1 VPCLADSG
9 RPLISEPS
17 YAPTVN
23 DRDLERKAEL
33 AELLLH
39 AARELGES
47 LEPERVYERFHELLT
62 DVVPHDGL
70 IASSYDDREELI
82 RAEYAWTDGAIL
94 DPSTLPPVRLN
105 REGGGMQSRVI
116 VGGEPLLFNDVAERV
131 KQPDGVFYN
140 VDREGTI
147 HKLPESGPSGTS
159 AAMMVPVK
167 EQGRVVGVVQLMSDD
182 GQYTA
187 DQLEIFEGLVAQM
200 GAAVRNARLQL
211 ERRRLE
217 AAEAAARAVA
227 AERAQAARVVDAV
240 GDGIFLLDREGVVR
254 LWNRAAELLTGRRVE
269 RVRGQP
275 LSDVIPEWDELA
287 GRIPVAESGAI
298 ARSVTLPLRV
308 GQDDRWLSFA
318 AVRMADGVIY
328 ACHDVTS
335 EQRLEEEKNDLI
347 ATISHEL
354 RTPMSA
360 VYGAAKT
367 LLRDDTDFSPERR
380 QQLLEMIATQATR
393 LAQITEEVLLTNRL
407 DRGDLRV
414 KTEPVNVA
422 GIVNETVEA
431 FREQLV
437 DSTRIEVGIPDDVGA
452 VSGDRDRLQQVLV
465 NLLENAVKYGG
476 SPVKVYADR
485 VDAVIRICVADA
497 GSGIALAEQA
507 RIFQK
512 FYRADPQ
519 LARWP
524 GGTGLG
530 LYISRELTER
540 MGGSL
545 DLRSEPGAG
554 ATFVVELRQA

>member
-1 VPCLADSG
+1 VD
-9 RPLISEPS
+9 
-17 YAPTVN
+17 
-23 DRDLERKAEL
+23 DRDLQRKAEL

-94 DPSTLPPVRLN
+94 DASTLPPVPLN

-116 VGGEPLLFNDVAERV
+116 VSGEPLLFNDVAERV
-131 KQPDGVFYN
+131 KQPEGVYYN

-167 EQGRVVGVVQLMSDD
+167 EDGRVVGVVQLMSDN
-182 GQYTA
+182 GRYTP

-200 GAAVRNARLQL
+200 GAAVRNSRLQVD
-211 ERRRLE
+211 RRRLE

-227 AERAQAARVVDAV
+227 TERAQAARVVDAV
-240 GDGIFLLDREGVVR
+240 GDGIFLLEGEGIVS
-254 LWNRAAELLTGRRVE
+254 LWNRAAELLTGRRATQ
-269 RVRGQP
+269 VRGQR
-275 LSDVIPEWDELA
+275 LSDVIPEWGELA
-287 GRIPVAESGAI
+287 NRIPVAESGAL

-308 GQDDRWLSFA
+308 GEDDRWLSFA

-328 ACHDVTS
+328 ACHDVTN
-335 EQRLEEEKNDLI
+335 EQRLEDEKSDLI

-367 LLRDDTDFSPERR
+367 LLRDDIDFSPERR

-393 LAQITEEVLLTNRL
+393 LAQITDEVLLTDRL
-407 DRGDLRV
+407 DRGDVRV
-414 KTEPVNVA
+414 KAEPVDVA

-431 FREQLV
+431 FQEQLA
-437 DSTRIEVGIPDDVGA
+437 DANGIEVGIPDDVGA
-452 VSGDRDRLQQVLV
+452 LSGDRDRLQQVLV
-465 NLLENAVKYGG
+465 NLLDNAVKYGE
-476 SPVKVYADR
+476 SPVKVSADR
-485 VDAVIRICVADA
+485 VDGMIRISVADA
-497 GSGIALAEQA
+497 GSGIALAEQT

-519 LARWP
+519 LTRSP

-554 ATFVVELRQA
+554 TTFVVELPQA